1 MMFHTTD
8 GPFACAQM
16 HEGLAEKTVNAY
28 EDVLVGMFYLRD
40 PRGGEGRVE
49 IFHSL
54 LWQLHG
60 MYPNLAMTVLPLI
73 PEYGSWDDMF
83 TIAAKFPVFKYEVL
97 RLAEL
102 QLLQDEANLA
112 HGQPISLFA
121 KWVPDE
127 KKALRELAKDFAYYL
142 VRSFSPRPAH
152 SMIMASYRRRITK
165 LNKVINPVEIYEC
178 AGRWDE
184 IDPATV
190 AEGALRVKRA
200 AYLNE
205 KLHTGEQRS
214 SDEKRKHCAENF
226 REFFLAKP
234 PTSYTKL
241 ESTATRYDPI
251 RTVVREWVEG
261 GWRI

>member
-1 MMFHTTD
+1 MFHTTD
-8 GPFACAQM
+8 GLFACAQM
-16 HEGLAEKTVNAY
+16 QQRLAENTLQAF

-40 PRGGEGRVE
+40 PRGGEGRIA

-54 LWQLHG
+54 LSQLYS

-73 PEYGSWDDMF
+73 PDYGSWDDMF

-97 RLAEL
+97 RLAEQ
-102 QLLQDEANLA
+102 QLLQDEENLA
-112 HGQPISLFA
+112 CGRPISMFA

-127 KKALRELAKDFAYYL
+127 KKALKEIAKEFAYYL
-142 VRSFSPRPAH
+142 VRKFSPTPEH
-152 SMIMASYRRRITK
+152 SMVMASYRRRITK
-165 LNKVINPVEIYEC
+165 LNKILNPVEIYEC

-190 AEGALRVKRA
+190 AEGALRVKRE
-200 AYLNE
+200 AYLNR

-214 SDEKRKHCAENF
+214 SDEKRKECAEKF
-226 REFFLAKP
+226 KEFFLTKP
-234 PTSYTKL
+234 PTFYTKL
-241 ESTATRYDPI
+241 EPSAMRYDLVRAI
-251 RTVVREWVEG
+251 VREWAEG